1 MSKRCPCYLCNYQQ
15 PGFYC
20 LIFKCATI
28 KGVPRKTTWRGV
40 PMNSFFKDLS
50 PEEISA
56 LLSMIS
62 EREAKVISLRCG
74 IDSGKPRTREEVAK
88 MFNVT
93 SERIRLIEAKA
104 IRKLRHPNRTRL
116 LKEYQEGRNASL
128 DKDTIEKNI
137 GKVSVT
143 NTSFQNLSDRV
154 KEKSEIR
161 PENVTDRIEKLTGT
175 LYDQGMPYKEIKYLF
190 SLSQRQLENIKAMT
204 SIEELLGYTKTM
216 NPVPYLADKADTEDV
231 ISALEHIAYGSTHK
245 EEFNMEDAV
254 KAAIQ
259 RLETKQTIETKQK
272 QRPMAPSPDNLSHY
286 VEEKQVPSHSDYG
299 ETFVKIIVGLVVA
312 IGCIFSLW
320 LQIKLA
326 ILLFP
331 IIVIAVVIS
340 IFAFIFQ
347 KK

>member
-1 MSKRCPCYLCNYQQ
+1 
-15 PGFYC
+15 
-20 LIFKCATI
+20 
-28 KGVPRKTTWRGV
+28 
-40 PMNSFFKDLS
+40 MNSFFKDLS

-62 EREAKVISLRCG
+62 EREAKVISLRFG

-128 DKDTIEKNI
+128 DKYTIEKNI

-161 PENVTDRIEKLTGT
+161 PENLTDRIEKLTGT

-204 SIEELLGYTKTM
+204 SIEALLGYTKTM
-216 NPVPYLADKADTEDV
+216 NPLQYLTDKADTEDV

-245 EEFNMEDAV
+245 EEFNMDDAV

-272 QRPMAPSPDNLSHY
+272 QRPMAPSPDNLRHY

-299 ETFVKIIVGLVVA
+299 ETFVKIIVSLVVA

>member
-1 MSKRCPCYLCNYQQ
+1 
-15 PGFYC
+15 
-20 LIFKCATI
+20 
-28 KGVPRKTTWRGV
+28 
-40 PMNSFFKDLS
+40 MNSFFKDLS
-50 PEEISA
+50 PEKISA

-245 EEFNMEDAV
+245 EEFNMDDAV

>member
-1 MSKRCPCYLCNYQQ
+1 
-15 PGFYC
+15 
-20 LIFKCATI
+20 
-28 KGVPRKTTWRGV
+28 
-40 PMNSFFKDLS
+40 MNSFFKDLS

-62 EREAKVISLRCG
+62 EREAKVISLRFG

-161 PENVTDRIEKLTGT
+161 LENATDRIDKDSTASGCRYGCIGLRIWLNWVTQT
-175 LYDQGMPYKEIKYLF
+175 
-190 SLSQRQLENIKAMT
+190 A
-204 SIEELLGYTKTM
+204 
-216 NPVPYLADKADTEDV
+216 VLAD
-231 ISALEHIAYGSTHK
+231 
-245 EEFNMEDAV
+245 
-254 KAAIQ
+254 
-259 RLETKQTIETKQK
+259 
-272 QRPMAPSPDNLSHY
+272 
-286 VEEKQVPSHSDYG
+286 
-299 ETFVKIIVGLVVA
+299 
-312 IGCIFSLW
+312 
-320 LQIKLA
+320 
-326 ILLFP
+326 
-331 IIVIAVVIS
+331 
-340 IFAFIFQ
+340 
-347 KK
+347 

>member
-1 MSKRCPCYLCNYQQ
+1 MQLSTSEILLFDFQMCYN
-15 PGFYC
+15 
-20 LIFKCATI
+20 
-28 KGVPRKTTWRGV
+28 KGSFPQSKTTWRGV

-62 EREAKVISLRCG
+62 EREAKVISLRLG

-93 SERIRLIEAKA
+93 SERIRLIETKA
-104 IRKLRHPNRTRL
+104 IRKLRRPNRTRL

-137 GKVSVT
+137 GKVSVA

-154 KEKSEIR
+154 KEKSEIC
-161 PENVTDRIEKLTGT
+161 PKNVTDRIEKLTGT

-204 SIEELLGYTKTM
+204 SIEELLSYTKTM
-216 NPVPYLADKADTEDV
+216 NPLQYLADKADTEAV

-245 EEFNMEDAV
+245 EEFNMDDAV

-259 RLETKQTIETKQK
+259 RLETKQAIETKQK
-272 QRPMAPSPDNLSHY
+272 QRPMAPFPDKLKHY